1 MVYLFFLYY
10 ISPLIFL
17 RFRRYGRA
25 CKDKLSVIFTLV
37 NLISHRIPK
46 LRSNLPFIY

>member
-1 MVYLFFLYY
+1 MVYLFFFYY
-10 ISPLIFL
+10 VSLIIFL
-17 RFRRYGRA
+17 RFRRYGRS
-25 CKDKLSVIFTLV
+25 CQNKLTVIFTLV